1 MALGGVD
8 MFSRLGGAAFLQGQI
23 RQTFLLFTRKTM
35 HDFDAKKT
43 HCRSRWLGSFLVWS
57 GLVDQIWRAA
67 MSSSCKEPKI
77 NFHVGVEAPGGED
90 GICR

>member
-1 MALGGVD
+1 
-8 MFSRLGGAAFLQGQI
+8 
-23 RQTFLLFTRKTM
+23 M